1 VTDDAPGAAVRR
13 HYAAPHLL
21 EEILAAL
28 REAGID
34 ETPLDPDRLAPA
46 DQFHSRGLAATEAL
60 ASLAGFAP
68 GAAVLDLGAGIGGPA
83 RWIAKRHPVSV
94 TGLDLSLDYC
104 RVAARLTARCGLED
118 RVRFVEGDAL
128 AMPFA
133 DASFDLVWTQ
143 HVASNIAN
151 RPQLYAEVARVLKP
165 GGRFVLHDIFAGP
178 VEGLHFPVPWATAP
192 AMSHL
197 LRPNRMK
204 TLLGTHG
211 FEAAAWLDMTAPT
224 LAWLDGLAGRQA
236 APVGL
241 GPWLVM
247 GADYRTKLANLRRNL
262 AEGRIEIHMGAFR
275 RTA

>member
-1 VTDDAPGAAVRR
+1 MSDNTPGAAIRR

-21 EEILAAL
+21 KEILAAL
-28 REAGID
+28 RDAGID

-68 GAAVLDLGAGIGGPA
+68 GVAVLDLGAGIGGPA

-104 RVAARLTARCGLED
+104 RVAAALTARCGLAD

-143 HVASNIAN
+143 HVAGNIAN

-165 GGRFVLHDIFAGP
+165 GGRFVLHDIFAGR
-178 VEGLHFPVPWATAP
+178 VADLHFPVPWATAP

-204 TLLGTHG
+204 TLLGTNG
-211 FEAAAWLDMTAPT
+211 FEAVAWLDMTAPT
-224 LAWLDGLAGRQA
+224 LAWLDGLAGRQMPPA
-236 APVGL
+236 GL

-247 GADYRTKLANLRRNL
+247 GPDYRTKLANLHRNL
-262 AEGRIEIHMGAFR
+262 AEGRIETHMGAFR